1 MAKDADGN
9 ETFPALLG
17 ARQALQRLAKFD
29 AALAAKAGDPDI
41 PTYETLLSVKD
52 GGSFE
57 SAFESLQNDLNTPE
71 ALGRVFTAMKAV
83 KVESLSPEEAARERL
98 GFHRV
103 LAGLGIVL
111 PPVAVEQAT
120 EAPAE
125 IAALA
130 EARRAAKAAKDWPEA
145 DRLRNEI
152 SALGWEVKDT
162 KEGYELCP
170 KN

>member
-1 MAKDADGN
+1 MGSAAIPIWCAILTAIGVPTAAAAVLD
-9 ETFPALLG
+9 E
-17 ARQALQRLAKFD
+17 KFV
-29 AALAAKAGDPDI
+29 I
-41 PTYETLLSVKD
+41 
-52 GGSFE
+52 
-57 SAFESLQNDLNTPE
+57 
-71 ALGRVFTAMKAV
+71 KAV
-83 KVESLSPEEAARERL
+83 KVDALSPDEAASERMGL
-98 GFHRV
+98 HRV
-103 LAGLGIVL
+103 LAALGLLL
-111 PPVAVEQAT
+111 PAT
-120 EAPAE
+120 AGEETAEAPAE